1 MQMKPTDWKL
11 LCVRQND
18 PSFPCGLFFFLEMGG
33 SALQIIPV
41 IISAKDDCVRTITV
55 RTLGQSWT
63 RKSLCKPCR
72 TLIWQ
77 FCFLV
82 HVKLASLGFC
92 FKSVWQSDFMIS
104 TRSPAINWVQTTK
117 NNHFLNIRLIS
128 KGHHEMPKQSKA
140 QWSSLGDDNE
150 QLDHSE
156 LFCFYLFSPQIS
168 SQTQSRQSSLF
179 RRGRQHQVQRPDP
192 CREQQPDG
200 ETLRDL
206 RLAGA
211 VAALVSCL
219 VSVRELWSVCMMV
232 SLLCVCIRLRVR
244 TFTSLNS
251 SGIQLSLC
259 RLCGVLCRFMP
270 STRCPFPLSF
280 TWVHSACGGSYDTA
294 IMHKERW
301 EINDSARWRQSSF
314 FSLDRAVTCGEC
326 HSANIHLRSTPLHS
340 AAAPLCNT
348 ARTDALCE
356 IVF

>member
-63 RKSLCKPCR
+63 RKSLCKLCR

-104 TRSPAINWVQTTK
+104 TRSPAINWVQPTK
-117 NNHFLNIRLIS
+117 NNPFLNIRLIS

-156 LFCFYLFSPQIS
+156 LFCFYLFFPPDLLPDPVQAVFTIQTRTSAPSTTTWSLQRAAAWRRNPPR
-168 SQTQSRQSSLF
+168 SQTRRCSSCSRILSGLCAWTVICL
-179 RRGRQHQVQRPDP
+179 H
-192 CREQQPDG
+192 DG
-200 ETLRDL
+200 
-206 RLAGA
+206 
-211 VAALVSCL
+211 
-219 VSVRELWSVCMMV
+219 VSVMCLY
-232 SLLCVCIRLRVR
+232 
-244 TFTSLNS
+244 
-251 SGIQLSLC
+251 
-259 RLCGVLCRFMP
+259 P
-270 STRCPFPLSF
+270 STCPHFHLLEF
-280 TWVHSACGGSYDTA
+280 LGNSA
-294 IMHKERW
+294 
-301 EINDSARWRQSSF
+301 
-314 FSLDRAVTCGEC
+314 FSLSAVRCFVSVHAVHTVSFSSVVHLSAFSLRGVIRYGYNAQGEM
-326 HSANIHLRSTPLHS
+326 R
-340 AAAPLCNT
+340 
-348 ARTDALCE
+348 D
-356 IVF
+356 